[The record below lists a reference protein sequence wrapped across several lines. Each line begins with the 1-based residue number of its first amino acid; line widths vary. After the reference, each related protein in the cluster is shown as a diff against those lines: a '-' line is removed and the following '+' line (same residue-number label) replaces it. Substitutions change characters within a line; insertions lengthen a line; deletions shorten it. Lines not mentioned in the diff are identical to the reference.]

1 MQNLSSIAKERLDES
16 ISTDPLWCGRRREV
30 MAAAESAGLRWVV
43 PGDPEWPAGVA
54 DLDHAEPIAGTGGAP
69 LGLWLRGE
77 GRLDELLGASV
88 AIVGAR
94 ACTTYGA
101 EVAGDIAADCADVG
115 VTVVSGAA
123 FGIDA
128 QAHRGALSVQGPTV
142 AVLACG
148 ADLDYPRAHT
158 ALLHRVAET
167 GVIVSEY
174 PPRSPA
180 QRHRFL
186 ARNRLI
192 AAMTHGTVVVEAA
205 VRSGSL
211 NTMHWADQL
220 GRTSMAVPGPVTSQ
234 ASGGTHRAIR
244 DGKAVMVRDGSDV
257 VEEILGVPLVE
268 LADGPAPVARRIL
281 DVVGRSGRDLSEIAA
296 ATQVSARTAKRALAD
311 LVGQGR
317 LRVHPALDGVETWS
331 TPL

>member
-1 MQNLSSIAKERLDES
+1 MQNLSTSAKERLEES
-16 ISTDPLWCGRRREV
+16 LANDPVWCGRRRDV
-30 MAAAESAGLRWVV
+30 MVAAEAAGVRWVV
-43 PGDPEWPAGVA
+43 PGDPEWPVGLN
-54 DLDHAEPIAGTGGAP
+54 DLDHAEPIGGMSGAP

-158 ALLHRVAET
+158 ALLRRVAET
-167 GVIVSEY
+167 GVVVSEY
-174 PPRSPA
+174 APRSPA

-192 AAMTHGTVVVEAA
+192 AAMTQGTVVVEAA

-244 DGKAVMVRDGSDV
+244 DGKAVIVRDGSDV
-257 VEEILGVPLVE
+257 VEEILGVPIVE
-268 LADGPAPVARRIL
+268 LADGPEPVARRVL
-281 DVVGRSGRDLSEIAA
+281 DVVGRSGRELTEIAA
-296 ATQVSARTAKRALAD
+296 AANLSARTAKRALTE

-317 LRVHPALDGVETWS
+317 LAVHPALDGVETWS
-331 TPL
+331 TPS